1 MSAAGSELNPT
12 GQRFYLYTQQ
22 IISGNVT
29 QSATR
34 IYLNHTPQIETGQ
47 IVGIAATSKISG
59 PGVGQPGNISQLFYN
74 GTTNVGAFTYLD
86 QLFLTLVN
94 KNDETIFQNIPY
106 STLYPFNGK
115 IHKYNAVNI
124 DTRKSYF
131 SFASGVIITG
141 DISANLIFVMNYQ

>member
-1 MSAAGSELNPT
+1 MNAAGTNLNPT
-12 GQRFYLYTQQ
+12 GERFYLYTQQ
-22 IISGNVT
+22 IIAGNQT
-29 QSATR
+29 QDAQR

-59 PGVGQPGNISQLFYN
+59 PGVGQPGNISNLFYN

-94 KNDETIFQNIPY
+94 RKNEMIFQNIPY

-124 DTRKSYF
+124 DSRKSYF

-141 DISANLIFVMNYQ
+141 DVSASLIFIMNYQ

>member
-1 MSAAGSELNPT
+1 MNAAETNLNPT
-12 GQRFYLYTQQ
+12 GERFYLYTQQ
-22 IISGNVT
+22 IVAGNQT
-29 QSATR
+29 QDAQR

-59 PGVGQPGNISQLFYN
+59 PGVGQPGNISNLFYN

-94 KNDETIFQNIPY
+94 RKNEMIFQNIPY

-124 DTRKSYF
+124 DSRKSFF

-141 DISANLIFVMNYQ
+141 DVSASLIFIMNYQ

>member
-1 MSAAGSELNPT
+1 MNAAETNLNPK
-12 GQRFYLYTQQ
+12 GERFYLYTQQ
-22 IISGNVT
+22 IVAGNQT
-29 QSATR
+29 QDAQR

-59 PGVGQPGNISQLFYN
+59 PGVGQPGNISNLFYN

-94 KNDETIFQNIPY
+94 RKNEMIFQNIPY

-124 DTRKSYF
+124 DSRKSYF

-141 DISANLIFVMNYQ
+141 DVSASLIFIMNYQ